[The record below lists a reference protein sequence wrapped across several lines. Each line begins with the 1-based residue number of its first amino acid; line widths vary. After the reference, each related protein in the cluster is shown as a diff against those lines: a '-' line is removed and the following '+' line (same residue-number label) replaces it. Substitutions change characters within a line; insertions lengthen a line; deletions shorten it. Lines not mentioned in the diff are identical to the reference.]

1 MKLTPDEL
9 ALLLLDDVSSFD
21 EFFSFFYKEKKKN
34 LNYFIQKYGVIM
46 MYNLTHS
53 FSISHYQ

>member
-21 EFFSFFYKEKKKN
+21 EFFSFFYKEKKKTKLFHSKVW
-34 LNYFIQKYGVIM
+34 LNNDV
-46 MYNLTHS
+46 
-53 FSISHYQ
+53 